1 MKTGDTKF
9 CQKNNLKMTQNA
21 DFVTLHSHHRRGRQT
36 DSTLW
41 Q

>member
-1 MKTGDTKF
+1 
-9 CQKNNLKMTQNA
+9 MTQNA
-21 DFVTLHSHHRRGRQT
+21 DFVTLHSHHRRERQT